1 MSSTISAVPAS
12 DDPGYVHVGGRRLYL
27 ECAGQGSPTVIL
39 EAGAGRAHDTWDAVW
54 SALTTL
60 TRVCRYDRAGIGQSE
75 RGPRPRTVQDV
86 VTDLHALLRAAPV
99 SGPYLLVGHSL
110 GGLIVRLYA
119 GLHPEEVVGLVLL
132 DSSHPDQLDRE
143 RTVFLTRRSGES
155 ESVQAFR
162 AESLNPN
169 PARHIEGIDL
179 QASVAQVR
187 VAPIPTG
194 LPIVVVSRGKPSDW
208 PDDFPADL
216 VADLE
221 HVWRGLQSDLLQL
234 SRDAKH
240 LIATQSSHFIQFDEP
255 QLVVEAIR
263 SAIAA
268 ARR

>member
-1 MSSTISAVPAS
+1 MSNTKPVVSTS
-12 DDPGYVHVGGRRLYL
+12 DGSGYVHASGRRLYL
-27 ECAGQGSPTVIL
+27 ECAGHGAPTVIL

-60 TRVCRYDRAGIGQSE
+60 TRVCRYDRAGIGHSQS
-75 RGPRPRTVQDV
+75 GPRPRTVQDV
-86 VTDLHALLRAAPV
+86 VTDLHALLHAAQLPR
-99 SGPYLLVGHSL
+99 PYLLVGHSL

-179 QASVAQVR
+179 QASVTQVR
-187 VAPIPTG
+187 MAPIPSG
-194 LPIVVVSRGKPSDW
+194 LPIIVVSRGKPSDW
-208 PDDFPADL
+208 PDDFPDDL

-221 HVWRGLQSDLLQL
+221 HVWRDLQIDLLQL
-234 SRDAKH
+234 SGVSKH
-240 LIATQSSHFIQFDEP
+240 LIATQSSHFIHLDEP
-255 QLVVEAIR
+255 EFVVEAIR

-268 ARR
+268 D

>member
-1 MSSTISAVPAS
+1 
-12 DDPGYVHVGGRRLYL
+12 
-27 ECAGQGSPTVIL
+27 
-39 EAGAGRAHDTWDAVW
+39 
-54 SALTTL
+54 
-60 TRVCRYDRAGIGQSE
+60 
-75 RGPRPRTVQDV
+75 
-86 VTDLHALLRAAPV
+86 LLRAAPV

-179 QASVAQVR
+179 QASVTQVR
-187 VAPIPTG
+187 MAPIPSG
-194 LPIVVVSRGKPSDW
+194 LPIIVVSRGKPSDW
-208 PDDFPADL
+208 PDDFPDDL

-221 HVWRGLQSDLLQL
+221 HVWRDLQIDLLQL
-234 SRDAKH
+234 SGVSKH
-240 LIATQSSHFIQFDEP
+240 LIATQSSHFIHLDEP
-255 QLVVEAIR
+255 EFVVEAIR

-268 ARR
+268 D